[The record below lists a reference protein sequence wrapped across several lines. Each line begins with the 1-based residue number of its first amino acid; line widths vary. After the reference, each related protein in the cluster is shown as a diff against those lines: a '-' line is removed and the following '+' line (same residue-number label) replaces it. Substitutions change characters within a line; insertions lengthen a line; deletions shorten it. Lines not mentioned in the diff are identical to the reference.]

1 MTTPKH
7 PPLTRDIHIRIDEET
22 EKLITQI
29 AKDNHLRDS
38 TLCRVILQREL
49 PQYTRNRFY
58 A

>member
-1 MTTPKH
+1 MTPKH
-7 PPLTRDIHIRIDEET
+7 PPLTKDIHIRLDEET

-29 AKDNHLRDS
+29 ARENNLRDS

>member
-49 PQYTRNRFY
+49 PQYTRNRFN